1 MDVNNYNV
9 NFRTFRNNFQ
19 NISNYIPSDICK
31 DMLLEINIKLILSNI
46 KKEQFIACLFNKNNI
61 SNNYIATLPLLN
73 DCCEDIID
81 LKNINCKCF
90 QTIDEYIK
98 IIKNIK
104 NIIKK

>member
-61 SNNYIATLPLLN
+61 SNNYFSLLIN
-73 DCCEDIID
+73 SIFNYFIS
-81 LKNINCKCF
+81 LIFIFININL
-90 QTIDEYIK
+90 
-98 IIKNIK
+98 
-104 NIIKK
+104 

>member
-1 MDVNNYNV
+1 
-9 NFRTFRNNFQ
+9 
-19 NISNYIPSDICK
+19 
-31 DMLLEINIKLILSNI
+31 MLLEINIKLILSNI

>member
-1 MDVNNYNV
+1 
-9 NFRTFRNNFQ
+9 
-19 NISNYIPSDICK
+19 
-31 DMLLEINIKLILSNI
+31 MLLEINIKLILSNI
-46 KKEQFIACLFNKNNI
+46 KKEQFLVSLFNKTNK

-98 IIKNIK
+98 IIKNI
-104 NIIKK
+104 IKK